1 MITNNYSKVL
11 QKAIL
16 SQTCPNIIIYGDKSV
31 GKKYLLK
38 LILPYESIKKVEYN
52 DYTVIYTDKYYEFNI
67 HHINRSN
74 MENFFKTIHEI
85 VRTTDLYGY
94 SCIRRIIIKNFQ
106 KVKLTIQSRLRV
118 IMEKYRSTA
127 VFILISNHITSII
140 EPIRSRS
147 LCIRI
152 PAIHRREKREY
163 VRSLIPMNE
172 NKSELYDNIYQLNN
186 VRDIKIYCDCR
197 DSIMHGYIDPIL
209 ITCHKL
215 YDILTKETL
224 KTEDIQHIR
233 DITYSIAKYNLSIN
247 SFYRELLGI
256 FLGDPKY
263 TIKQKTHLV
272 KLFSSSEHLYIQ
284 SYRLLIHLE
293 ALFIQIHYLLALR
306 DDEIYDK

>member
-1 MITNNYSKVL
+1 MMVNNYEKIL

-16 SQTCPNIIIYGDKSV
+16 SLTCPNIIMYGDKFV

-38 LILPYESIKKVEYN
+38 RILPYKSIKKVEYN

-74 MENFFKTIHEI
+74 IENFFKTIHEI
-85 VRTTDLYGY
+85 VRTTDMYGY

-140 EPIRSRS
+140 EPIRSRA

-152 PAIHRREKREY
+152 PAIHRKEKREY

-172 NKSELYDNIYQLNN
+172 NKSELYDNIYQHHHIIWSLF
-186 VRDIKIYCDCR
+186 
-197 DSIMHGYIDPIL
+197 
-209 ITCHKL
+209 
-215 YDILTKETL
+215 YDQVL
-224 KTEDIQHIR
+224 
-233 DITYSIAKYNLSIN
+233 
-247 SFYRELLGI
+247 I
-256 FLGDPKY
+256 FLP
-263 TIKQKTHLV
+263 
-272 KLFSSSEHLYIQ
+272 F
-284 SYRLLIHLE
+284 
-293 ALFIQIHYLLALR
+293 
-306 DDEIYDK
+306 